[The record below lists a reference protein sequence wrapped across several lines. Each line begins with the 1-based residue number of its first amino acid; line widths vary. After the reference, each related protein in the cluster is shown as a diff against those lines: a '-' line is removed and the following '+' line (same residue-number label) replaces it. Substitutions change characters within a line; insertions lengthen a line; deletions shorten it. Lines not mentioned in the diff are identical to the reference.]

1 MLSVRLIEDR
11 LQAGL
16 AGVFVRVLTLNKFKK
31 SVSVDLSCDEGWVAA
46 FIFKSQRVH
55 FYHLRNG
62 VQEQD
67 KYGVD
72 SFAAGVSMCVCVLI
86 FFFIPNSEKRHSLG
100 HKPTTAFFISVHLR
114 FIFFLILCLLF
125 QKNVTFF

>member
-1 MLSVRLIEDR
+1 M
-11 LQAGL
+11 
-16 AGVFVRVLTLNKFKK
+16 
-31 SVSVDLSCDEGWVAA
+31 DLSRDEGRVAA

-72 SFAAGVSMCVCVLI
+72 SFTAGVSVSVRVLI
-86 FFFIPNSEKRHSLG
+86 FFFISNSEKCHSLG
-100 HKPTTAFFISVHLR
+100 HQPTTAFFISVHLR

-125 QKNVTFF
+125 QKNVAFF

>member
-1 MLSVRLIEDR
+1 VLGVRLIKDG

-16 AGVFVRVLTLNKFKK
+16 AGVFVRVLTLDKLKK
-31 SVSVDLSCDEGWVAA
+31 SVSVDLSRDEGRVAA

-55 FYHLRNG
+55 FDQLRNG

-72 SFAAGVSMCVCVLI
+72 SVTAGVTVSVRVLI
-86 FFFIPNSEKRHSLG
+86 FFFISNSEKRHSLG
-100 HKPTTAFFISVHLR
+100 HQPTTAFFISVRLS
-114 FIFFLILCLLF
+114 FIFFLILCL
-125 QKNVTFF
+125 FF